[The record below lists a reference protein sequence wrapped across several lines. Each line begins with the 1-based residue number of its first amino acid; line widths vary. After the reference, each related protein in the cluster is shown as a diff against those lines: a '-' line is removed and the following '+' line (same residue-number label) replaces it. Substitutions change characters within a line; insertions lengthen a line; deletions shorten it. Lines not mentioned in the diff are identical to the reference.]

1 MLLIE
6 KRKKPKISG
15 IKNNKQY
22 MHPLKYLSAVEEV
35 KGKQQLFM
43 EGPR

>member
-6 KRKKPKISG
+6 KKKE
-15 IKNNKQY
+15 NQNFWNKKQHT
-22 MHPLKYLSAVEEV
+22 HPLKYLSAMEEV